1 MSLLDG
7 IASAIGHTPETL
19 AQAAGTSVGMLEK
32 VISGL
37 SEEGIDVF
45 SSASRLGLTP
55 DGLLRGIVTTMKGGD
70 SHQQF
75 LSYLQAPVK
84 PMSDPLA
91 SLTSQWLHMMDLHQ
105 NTAQAID
112 RHIQDLFQG
121 NGTESYSGPA
131 ADTLWN
137 THQDYQRYFNTIV
150 DHAQTQHTRHKTL
163 SGHVDDYVSQMP
175 GKVNSLSI
183 PVAAFAVLSIQ
194 MKATVS
200 PLLIDPA
207 PLEQGE
213 QEFQQVAGG
222 DPEPDTRAILEI
234 LVGILYL
241 LILIIGLINTIASAI
256 GSHNSQ
262 QNNTRFNPPPN
273 LKPTPAPTP
282 GPTNRLSPDQE
293 KLAERLYNDYKG
305 TGLTLDDIRDIIEK
319 NPNLTE
325 SQLRALLNQYTN
337 VIKDNPNLVKKYGAL
352 AVFEEFIA
360 LAAYDPAAGGNYALK
375 KPISVRKDIQ
385 DGISEAETE
394 MGAMEQGKVPWPL
407 KPSQNT
413 NYDAE
418 SPDGTKWDTKSLH
431 SVDSTGKPY
440 NAADTVSKLQKDF
453 SKGEKV
459 ILDDRDATQKEI
471 DDTYDELKKM
481 NQENDVVWWPND
493 PSQLKPP
500 PLSTPTP
507 IPTPTPTP

>member
-7 IASAIGHTPETL
+7 IASAIGHTPQTL
-19 AQAAGTSVGMLEK
+19 ADALGTSVGMLER
-32 VISGL
+32 VIGGL
-37 SEEGIDVF
+37 NEEGIDVF
-45 SSASRLGLTP
+45 SAASRLGLTP
-55 DGLLRGIVTTMKGGD
+55 DGLLRGIVQTMQGGD
-70 SHQQF
+70 PHQQLLDAL
-75 LSYLQAPVK
+75 LSPARS
-84 PMSDPLA
+84 MSDPLT
-91 SLTSQWLHMMDLHQ
+91 SLTSHWLHLADLHQ
-105 NTAQAID
+105 STAQAID
-112 RHIQDLFQG
+112 RHIQDLFSG

-137 THQDYQRYFNTIV
+137 THQDLQRYFGTLV

-163 SGHVDDYVSQMP
+163 NGHVDDYVTQMTSRVT
-175 GKVNSLSI
+175 GLSA
-183 PVAAFAVLSIQ
+183 PVAAFGVLSIQ
-194 MKATVS
+194 LRGAVA
-200 PLLIDPA
+200 PPPLIDPA

-213 QEFQQVAGG
+213 EGLQQWAGG
-222 DPEPDTRAILEI
+222 DPEPDSRGILEI
-234 LVGILYL
+234 LAGILYL
-241 LILIIGLINTIASAI
+241 LILIVGLINTLAAVI
-256 GSHNSQ
+256 GGYNSQ
-262 QNNTRFNPPPN
+262 QKNTRFNPPPN

-282 GPTNRLSPDQE
+282 GPTNRLSLDQE

-325 SQLRALLNQYTN
+325 AQLRALLNEYTK
-337 VIKDNPNLVKKYGAL
+337 VISANPNLVKEYGAL

-385 DGISEAETE
+385 DGISEAEAE
-394 MGAMEQGKVPWPL
+394 MGAMEQDKVPWPL

-413 NYDAE
+413 SYDAE

-440 NAADTVSKLQKDF
+440 NATDTVSKLQKDF
-453 SKGEKV
+453 SNGEKV

-471 DDTYDELKKM
+471 DDTYDELRKT
-481 NQENDVVWWPND
+481 NQENDVFWWPND
-493 PSQLKPP
+493 PSQLKSP
-500 PLSTPTP
+500 PLSTPSP
-507 IPTPTPTP
+507 IPTPTP